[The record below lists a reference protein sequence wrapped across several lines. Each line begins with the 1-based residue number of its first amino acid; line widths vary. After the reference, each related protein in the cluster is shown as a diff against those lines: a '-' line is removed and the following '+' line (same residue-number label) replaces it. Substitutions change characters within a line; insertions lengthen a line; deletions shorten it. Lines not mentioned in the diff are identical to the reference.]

1 MAESENFVEELN
13 GCAERGDFAGALGI
27 IRRNQET
34 ASNQMGASGVR
45 DALKKTTKDR
55 LLLSYVD
62 SVEFG
67 ARPLSECLVR
77 LEKLLTFQVGTMV
90 LCKSLEWGCGEVK
103 RLDHFYRKITVDF
116 RAKKGHQFAYAAAID
131 MLTVAGPDHILVMQ
145 KVDPVRFST
154 LLTEQP
160 GEFVKVALKSFGP
173 MSVQRMEIVF
183 VRCGFMKDREWKG
196 FWERARADLK
206 RDKLVYVPV
215 KRTDPIELK
224 ASEENYGDG
233 WLAAF
238 SRETDPKLILAGV
251 REYVANGGMKE
262 PTEQAKATIGDRL
275 AFAVTAARRVD
286 DALYAR
292 LASLVTS
299 LGFDKP
305 AADEMRDYLW
315 DRKRF
320 IQAAATLPAREVG
333 EMIAFL
339 AVDEAAR
346 AKICK
351 AIPELCYTAVQE
363 IVTRF
368 GTETDGT
375 LEIRREVAKSRKMIA
390 DLMRLPKAPA
400 TLTTLLVGSYQ
411 RFEAGERPATAE
423 EIEYSPEDKILLGIY
438 GEAGENGEFKWK
450 AKTGWWQLPP
460 FISLLTHAIAL
471 GEGRQNGE
479 TLKMQNI
486 VRRLFAQQKPTE
498 SGTKKPEKSWLEKAF
513 AWLGDDD
520 KALFFE
526 RFQASIAWDPS
537 THHAIVMRM
546 IRLVPHLE
554 SHLVKIEKKKEYAR
568 VTSHRSYMQR
578 KAEYLKL
585 INKDM
590 PENVR
595 KIEEAKSY
603 GDLSENAE
611 YQYAKDE
618 QRVLMQK
625 QSVMQADLEAVKET
639 DFADATTDEVMPGV
653 AVVVESDGAQKKYII
668 LGEWDNDQE
677 RGVISSRTKL
687 AANMLGKKIGDQF
700 EVPGIDGRTTFAK
713 VVAIEPLSDEIR
725 AWMSSDV

>member
-1 MAESENFVEELN
+1 MAETEIMADELAE
-13 GCAERGDFAGALGI
+13 CAQRGDFAGALAFV
-27 IRRNQET
+27 RKNQE
-34 ASNQMGASGVR
+34 AVFNRLGAAGVR
-45 DALKKTTKDR
+45 DALRNATKDR
-55 LLLSYVD
+55 LLLSYID

-77 LEKLLTFQVGTMV
+77 LEKLLSLQVGSKV

-116 RAKKGHQFAYAAAID
+116 RVKKGHQFSYAAAID
-131 MLTVAGPDHILVMQ
+131 MLTAAGDNHILVLQ
-145 KVDPVRFST
+145 KADPVRFAAM
-154 LLTEQP
+154 LGERP
-160 GEFVKVALKSFGP
+160 GEFVKAALKSFGA
-173 MSVQRMEIVF
+173 MSVQRMESVF
-183 VRCGFMKDREWKG
+183 VRCGFLKSHEWKA

-206 RDKLVYVPV
+206 HDKLVHVPV

-238 SRETDPKLILAGV
+238 SRETDPKLILSGV
-251 REYVANGGMKE
+251 REYVANGGMKA
-262 PTEQAKATIGDRL
+262 PTEQARATIGDRL

-292 LASLVTS
+292 IASLVTS
-299 LGFDKP
+299 LGFEKP
-305 AADEMRDYLW
+305 TAAEMREYLW

-320 IQAAATLPAREVG
+320 IKAAATLPAREVG
-333 EMIAFL
+333 EMISFL

-368 GTETDGT
+368 GTETDSS
-375 LEIRREVAKSRKMIA
+375 LEKRREVAAARKEIS

-400 TLTTLLVGSYQ
+400 TLTTLLVGSFQ
-411 RFEAGERPATAE
+411 RFRPGERPATAE
-423 EIEYSPEDKILLGIY
+423 EIEYSAEDKVLLGIH
-438 GEAGENGEFKWK
+438 GETGADGRFVWK

-486 VRRLFAQQKPTE
+486 VRRLFAQQK
-498 SGTKKPEKSWLEKAF
+498 SGDADAKKSDKSWLEKAF
-513 AWLGDDD
+513 EWLGDDD

-537 THHAIVMRM
+537 THHAIVMKM
-546 IRLVPHLE
+546 IRLVPDLE
-554 SHLVKIEKKKEYAR
+554 RHLVKIEKKKEYAR
-568 VTSHRSYMQR
+568 VTSHRSYAQR

-625 QSVMQADLEAVKET
+625 QSVMQADLEAVKES
-639 DFADATTDEVMPGV
+639 DFSDAGTDEVMPGV
-653 AVVVESDGAQKKYII
+653 TVVVDADGEQRKYTI

-677 RGVISSRTKL
+677 RGVISSRTRL
-687 AANMLGKKIGDQF
+687 AANMLGKKPGDQF
-700 EVPGIDGRTTFAK
+700 ELPNADGKATFARI
-713 VVAIEPLSDEIR
+713 VAIEPLSTDIR
-725 AWMSSDV
+725 AWMAEG